1 MEVNMEFDTK
11 LPIYQQMINIFEK
24 MIISGELSPGEKMPS
39 ARDMALTYSINPNT
53 AARIYNEM
61 EQMGVVFTKRGQ
73 GTFVTEDSDVIS
85 KLKHVYVKKIF
96 DDLFNE
102 LVTLKFERNEI
113 EEIMK
118 MYLDSM
124 YGKV

>member
-1 MEVNMEFDTK
+1 MEFDTK

>member
-1 MEVNMEFDTK
+1 MEFDTK

-39 ARDMALTYSINPNT
+39 ARDVARTYSINPNT

>member
-1 MEVNMEFDTK
+1 MEFDTK

-102 LVTLKFERNEI
+102 LGTLKFERNEI
-113 EEIMK
+113 EKIMK